1 MLPLP
6 CRFRSQHPNCP
17 TFRKRYSFATPLPL
31 LHVVLLRNTDRPI
44 MLSAR
49 SLLPLRHKFLCR
61 NLVVVGGGWN
71 RNDIPSVHMNV
82 TAKRYAHQ
90 GGGFALTSAGRRS
103 RDQATQPTIVH
114 QSILLESKMILTH
127 LQQQHADF
135 LSLHSLSH
143 LQIHPDGTFAL
154 SSRDRGWKIWCVA
167 ADRSP
172 SLDKC
177 VDEHVAFSVSRRI
190 EPSDSSYISS
200 ILLCALPHLFAW
212 GSVLK
217 TNTHTHRSHQDAHK
231 KQQWLLVHTAGIF
244 SQFLLPN
251 KSDQQKTRIENKV
264 DMFVRRLEQF
274 GK

>member
-1 MLPLP
+1 M
-6 CRFRSQHPNCP
+6 
-17 TFRKRYSFATPLPL
+17 PLPL
-31 LHVVLLRNTDRPI
+31 LLRNTDRPM

-49 SLLPLRHKFLCR
+49 SLLSLRHKLLCR
-61 NLVVVGGGWN
+61 NLVVGGWN
-71 RNDIPSVHMNV
+71 RNDIPSVHVNV
-82 TAKRYAHQ
+82 TAQRYAHQ

-135 LSLHSLSH
+135 LSLHSLSR
-143 LQIHPDGTFAL
+143 LQIHSDGTFAL

-190 EPSDSSYISS
+190 EPSDSSSFSSYIYLFLPFYFALCLFY
-200 ILLCALPHLFAW
+200 LLGVPY
-212 GSVLK
+212 
-217 TNTHTHRSHQDAHK
+217 
-231 KQQWLLVHTAGIF
+231 
-244 SQFLLPN
+244 
-251 KSDQQKTRIENKV
+251 
-264 DMFVRRLEQF
+264 
-274 GK
+274 

>member
-1 MLPLP
+1 M
-6 CRFRSQHPNCP
+6 
-17 TFRKRYSFATPLPL
+17 
-31 LHVVLLRNTDRPI
+31 

-49 SLLPLRHKFLCR
+49 SLLSLRHKLLCR
-61 NLVVVGGGWN
+61 NLVVGGWN
-71 RNDIPSVHMNV
+71 RNDIPSVHVNV
-82 TAKRYAHQ
+82 TAQRYAHQ

-190 EPSDSSYISS
+190 EPSDSSSFSSYIYFFHFT
-200 ILLCALPHLFAW
+200 LCSASFICLGFCTENKHTHTGLIKMLIKSNNGSWCTLPVFSASFFCQISRINRKHE
-212 GSVLK
+212 LK
-217 TNTHTHRSHQDAHK
+217 TRSTCLFGDWSSLASRNSEQSIRHNPFPSVQHR
-231 KQQWLLVHTAGIF
+231 
-244 SQFLLPN
+244 
-251 KSDQQKTRIENKV
+251 
-264 DMFVRRLEQF
+264 
-274 GK
+274 